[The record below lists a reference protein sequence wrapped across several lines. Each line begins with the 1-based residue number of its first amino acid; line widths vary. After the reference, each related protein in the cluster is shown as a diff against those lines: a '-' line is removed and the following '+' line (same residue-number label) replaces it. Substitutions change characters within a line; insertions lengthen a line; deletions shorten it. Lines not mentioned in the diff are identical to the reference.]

1 MHKIILA
8 GENSILIYFGDK
20 IDNSLPKNIANF
32 ANALK
37 NQFSD
42 VVIDL
47 TTLLYFAF
55 SKLRFEQS

>member
-8 GENSILIYFGDK
+8 GESSILIYFGDK

-47 TTLLYFAF
+47 TPLI
-55 SKLRFEQS
+55 LRF